1 MSVQP
6 QTTPAPQPKKRWPHW
21 ARRGLME
28 NVAIGLIALGVVM
41 LVQPVS
47 ITLYSYSFVTV
58 LAGTLM
64 FTIVSKFPE

>member
-1 MSVQP
+1 MSGQP
-6 QTTPAPQPKKRWPHW
+6 QSIPAPRAKKRWPRW

-28 NVAIGLIALGVVM
+28 NIAIGLIALGVIM
-41 LVQPVS
+41 LVQPLF

>member
-1 MSVQP
+1 MSGEQQMRPGQP
-6 QTTPAPQPKKRWPHW
+6 VRKRWRRW
-21 ARRGLME
+21 ARRGLLE
-28 NVAIGLIALGVVM
+28 NVAIGLIALGVLM

>member
-1 MSVQP
+1 MSAERQI
-6 QTTPAPQPKKRWPHW
+6 PAGGPAKKRWPRW

-28 NVAIGLIALGVVM
+28 NIAIVLIALGVLM
-41 LVQPVS
+41 LVQPLS

>member
-1 MSVQP
+1 MNVQP
-6 QTTPAPQPKKRWPHW
+6 QSAPAPQAKKRWPRW

-28 NVAIGLIALGVVM
+28 NIAIGLIALGVVM
-41 LVQPVS
+41 LVQPLS
-47 ITLYSYSFVTV
+47 IALYSYSFITV

>member
-1 MSVQP
+1 MSAQSP
-6 QTTPAPQPKKRWPHW
+6 TQPKASAKKSWPRW

-28 NVAIGLIALGVVM
+28 NVAIGLIALGVFM
-41 LVQPVS
+41 LVQPFA